1 MKRNIR
7 LGWFAETEVENK
19 VGQSGNEDGNG
30 NNSDSRVCIIVVI
43 AIPLIQDKS
52 MYTTSYS
59 GEGTYIEERSS
70 KKPQFLR
77 RHCSVVIT
85 IGGRVAGAV
94 PGDRIVEPLHVVER
108 REATLGADP
117 GQVVLIVERA
127 RIFSPLSMSA
137 KSASA
142 SRTQRRRPAGWE
154 LHMVSCCRHCDCQS
168 SPVPSYRNPILVLK
182 YVLEET
188 SEQGER
194 SENVRLGRP
203 PAGKWREL
211 VNRRR
216 AKRNDL
222 AASGTMQVD
231 PGQSP
236 QRVPVATTGDDIV
249 VERVSNAGP
258 AKATVYVRPRAAK
271 VSIKLLWLNSL
282 VVLAGIVLSIAS
294 VVRYQ
299 GARAMVD
306 QKLLR
311 ALDRCSEQR
320 RRVVRD

>member
-1 MKRNIR
+1 
-7 LGWFAETEVENK
+7 
-19 VGQSGNEDGNG
+19 
-30 NNSDSRVCIIVVI
+30 
-43 AIPLIQDKS
+43 
-52 MYTTSYS
+52 MYTTSRS
-59 GEGTYIEERSS
+59 GEGTYIEERSG

-168 SPVPSYRNPILVLK
+168 SPVPSYRNPILVLTS
-182 YVLEET
+182 VLEET

-216 AKRNDL
+216 AKRDDL
-222 AASGTMQVD
+222 AASGTRQVD
-231 PGQSP
+231 PGQSSIITACACCHRRRRHRGEA
-236 QRVPVATTGDDIV
+236 RVRCGA
-249 VERVSNAGP
+249 A
-258 AKATVYVRPRAAK
+258 AHVRPRTTK
-271 VSIKLLWLNSL
+271 VSVKLLWANSL
-282 VVLAGIVLSIAS
+282 VVLAGLVLSIAS

-299 GARAMVD
+299 RARAMVN

-311 ALDRCSEQR
+311 AHDRCSEQR
-320 RRVVRD
+320 RRVVRDREREISLR

>member
-1 MKRNIR
+1 
-7 LGWFAETEVENK
+7 
-19 VGQSGNEDGNG
+19 
-30 NNSDSRVCIIVVI
+30 
-43 AIPLIQDKS
+43 
-52 MYTTSYS
+52 
-59 GEGTYIEERSS
+59 
-70 KKPQFLR
+70 
-77 RHCSVVIT
+77 
-85 IGGRVAGAV
+85 
-94 PGDRIVEPLHVVER
+94 
-108 REATLGADP
+108 
-117 GQVVLIVERA
+117 
-127 RIFSPLSMSA
+127 
-137 KSASA
+137 
-142 SRTQRRRPAGWE
+142 
-154 LHMVSCCRHCDCQS
+154 
-168 SPVPSYRNPILVLK
+168 VLK